1 MSTTVWRS
9 PSRLLIRVCGA
20 AALTPSVESNVPLP
34 FWSIARPPA
43 GVQRHGPGRV
53 TMYVPAGPKP
63 WPTTLIATDAIPA
76 WASDEATAHGAPFSA
91 VAEAV
96 AEDRDRPAARRLR
109 PRRA

>member
-1 MSTTVWRS
+1 MMSTTVWRS

-43 GVQRHGPGRV
+43 FSVTVPVGVV
-53 TMYVPAGPKP
+53 TTYVPAGPKP

-76 WASDEATAHGAPFSA
+76 CASDEATAHGAPF
-91 VAEAV
+91 
-96 AEDRDRPAARRLR
+96 RLS
-109 PRRA
+109 PKP